1 MSARP
6 GDATGGTRP
15 GPTPPG
21 RRRYLDWLRGV
32 AVLIMIEGHTI
43 DSWTRESDRPSAVF
57 QYAMLLGG
65 MGAPLF
71 LFLAGVAVALAATA
85 RGRRWGDRARGAAS
99 VQRRGWQ
106 VFGFAFLFRLQSFV
120 LSPGTSL
127 VSLLKVDILNVM
139 GPGIVAAAALWRLGR
154 TPLGAFTVLAG
165 ATVAIA
171 MVTPVVRASS
181 LVAGLPDPL
190 EWYLRPSP
198 GHTNF
203 TLLPWS
209 GFVLAGAAAGVV
221 IERAIG
227 AAERPIILLTGA
239 AGVLLCLGGYAASF
253 LPTIYAQSSFWTSS
267 PTFFFI
273 RTGLLLLSIPA
284 AWVWS
289 GRSRA
294 ERALRPLELLGI
306 HSLFVYWIHVEMI
319 YGLLT
324 APLHRQLPVAG
335 AVAGFAGFTLLML
348 GAVLVKRRLTRRWA
362 GVVNTPSTATYG

>member
-6 GDATGGTRP
+6 GDATDGTRP
-15 GPTPPG
+15 GPPPPG

-85 RGRRWGDRARGAAS
+85 RGRRWGDRSRGAAS

-139 GPGIVAAAALWRLGR
+139 GPGIVGAAALWRVGR

-165 ATVAIA
+165 ATVAVA
-171 MVTPVVRASS
+171 MVTPIVRASS
-181 LVAGLPDPL
+181 VVAGLPDPL

-203 TLLPWS
+203 PLLPWS
-209 GFVLAGAAAGVV
+209 GFVLAGAAAGVC
-221 IERAIG
+221 IEQATG
-227 AAERPIILLTGA
+227 AAERPILLLTGA
-239 AGVLLCLGGYAASF
+239 AGLLLCAAGYAASL
-253 LPTIYAQSSFWTSS
+253 LPSIYAQSSFWTSS

-273 RTGLLLLSIPA
+273 RTGLLLLSLPA
-284 AWVWS
+284 AWAWS
-289 GRSRA
+289 GRTWAVS
-294 ERALRPLELLGI
+294 ALRPLELLGI

-324 APLHRQLPVAG
+324 APLHKQLPVAG

-348 GAVLVKRRLTRRWA
+348 GAVLVKRRLTQRRT
-362 GVVNTPSTATYG
+362 GVVNSRSTATYG